1 MAPAGFE
8 VAVQANERRQLSDR
22 FTDQNGLKQLDFVVI
37 SFQLPSGIFR

>member
-8 VAVQANERRQLSDR
+8 AAIPASKRRPLSDV
-22 FTDQNGLKQLDFVVI
+22 FTDQKGLKQLNLFAI